1 MTFFL
6 DKQTSASDIFS
17 SCPFLL
23 RTNLELSLVMIN
35 NMVTRYDVIVGVWFF
50 FLKWKCMF
58 FNMFQ
63 LENQTT
69 PVGKM
74 TQITY
79 LCVILHVKDKKLPI
93 LSVFTRF
100 LFLGKIQDGHFWGR
114 HRPPAA
120 PPPIKYGSSCWEDET
135 LFNEGKIFSKYS
147 NISKPR
153 GRGSINANPP
163 CTTVRVWLCVHMY
176 FRGSIN

>member
-6 DKQTSASDIFS
+6 DKQTSASDVFS

-35 NMVTRYDVIVGVWFF
+35 NMVTRYDVIVGGWFF
-50 FLKWKCMF
+50 FKWKCMF

-74 TQITY
+74 TQSTY
-79 LCVILHVKDKKLPI
+79 LCVILHVKHKKLPI

-100 LFLGKIQDGHFWGR
+100 LFLGKTPRWRPFLGTSQASSSATTHKIWLILLRRWNAFQWRQNLFEIQQHIKTSRERFHQR
-114 HRPPAA
+114 QPPL
-120 PPPIKYGSSCWEDET
+120 YNGEGMT
-135 LFNEGKIFSKYS
+135 LCAHVL
-147 NISKPR
+147 PR
-153 GRGSINANPP
+153 VN
-163 CTTVRVWLCVHMY
+163 
-176 FRGSIN
+176 